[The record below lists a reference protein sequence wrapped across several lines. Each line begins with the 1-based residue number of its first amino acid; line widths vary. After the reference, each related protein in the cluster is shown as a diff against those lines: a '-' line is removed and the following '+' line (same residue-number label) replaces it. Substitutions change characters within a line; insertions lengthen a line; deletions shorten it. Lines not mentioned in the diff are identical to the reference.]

1 MDAGVAAE
9 VVGATREA
17 VEVGDGGVAQG
28 QAVGPPGLAVGPPAP
43 VPKAVGPPGLVVGPP
58 ATASGGKPGGT
69 EGADSGAGIGAAPRE
84 SSCSKMSK
92 SLVRRGEVEK
102 GKSASSK
109 ITCREMTM
117 LLVVRSRHR

>member
-1 MDAGVAAE
+1 VDAGATTE

-17 VEVGDGGVAQG
+17 IEVGDGGATQG
-28 QAVGPPGLAVGPPAP
+28 RAVGPPGLAVGPPAP
-43 VPKAVGPPGLVVGPP
+43 VPRAVGPPGLAVGPL
-58 ATASGGKPGGT
+58 ATASGGKPGGMW
-69 EGADSGAGIGAAPRE
+69 GVGSGVGIGATPGE

-92 SLVRRGEVEK
+92 SLVRRGEAEK

-109 ITCREMTM
+109 TTCREMTM